1 MNSRIK
7 TKKGAAKRFKIT
19 SSGKLLKRG
28 GYSSHLKKKK
38 NEWIVT
44 INSALKKHDLN
55 YNRFMELLKKNKIY
69 LNRKVLA
76 EIIKKDSLT
85 FDKLITSLK

>member
-38 NEWIVT
+38 NKRRIRRQKELST
-44 INSALKKHDLN
+44 LSQGDKK
-55 YNRFMELLKKNKIY
+55 R
-69 LNRKVLA
+69 LA
-76 EIIKKDSLT
+76 
-85 FDKLITSLK
+85 KLIS